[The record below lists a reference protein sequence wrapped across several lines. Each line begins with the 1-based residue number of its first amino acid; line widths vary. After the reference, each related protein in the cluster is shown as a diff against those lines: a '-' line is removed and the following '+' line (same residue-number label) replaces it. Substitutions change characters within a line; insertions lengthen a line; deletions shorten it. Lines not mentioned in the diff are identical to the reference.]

1 MANKHYGRAWR
12 VAAAVSASVL
22 ALQAA
27 QAAERPAAAIAIVG
41 ATVFDATG
49 AAPRKATV
57 IIRDGRIAEVGPT
70 VKVPRGA
77 RVIDA
82 KGEAL
87 LPGFFDLHTHWTG
100 GGVPATTPQIATA
113 YVSAG
118 VTTVNDFNAAPES
131 FAPRRQWLSTLVAPH
146 VNFAA
151 RVSTPGGHGA
161 DWADTA
167 TTKWVNT
174 PEAARAAI
182 QSLAPYKPDLIKA
195 FTDGWRYGASPDN
208 TSMDGWTLSAL
219 VEEAHK
225 ANLKVFTHTVTVERG
240 AVAGRA
246 GVDVITHSL
255 QDRLLDD
262 EALAAIK
269 AGGTADTPTLAVYE
283 PVKPGGPARDPADPK
298 NRQSFRKF
306 DYALANAKRLHDAG
320 VSLGLGTDA
329 GMPGAPH
336 GQATLH
342 EMELL
347 VRAGLTPSQALVAG
361 TAASAKLMN
370 LQADR
375 GTIEPGKR
383 ADLVLIKGEPW
394 TNIADVRKTDRVLID
409 GKLVFGPGAPPMSA
423 NAATS
428 MPAIPAKA
436 LIDDFERADGR
447 SSLDTLRTDDPD
459 GGMDRSVEISQVI
472 SRGSQGRALSIAA
485 RMAMKAK
492 PSAGVIIPLTRGSI
506 QPVDA
511 NAFKGVRF
519 EARGDGV
526 YALGV
531 TTVSGRWSA
540 PFEAGAD
547 WRVVEI
553 PFSALKVAR
562 GADGWTG
569 TNLTEVEFMG
579 ARKGGEKLWIEID
592 NVSFY

>member
-208 TSMDGWTLSAL
+208 TSMDGWT
-219 VEEAHK
+219 
-225 ANLKVFTHTVTVERG
+225 
-240 AVAGRA
+240 
-246 GVDVITHSL
+246 
-255 QDRLLDD
+255 
-262 EALAAIK
+262 
-269 AGGTADTPTLAVYE
+269 
-283 PVKPGGPARDPADPK
+283 
-298 NRQSFRKF
+298 
-306 DYALANAKRLHDAG
+306 
-320 VSLGLGTDA
+320 
-329 GMPGAPH
+329 
-336 GQATLH
+336 
-342 EMELL
+342 
-347 VRAGLTPSQALVAG
+347 
-361 TAASAKLMN
+361 
-370 LQADR
+370 
-375 GTIEPGKR
+375 
-383 ADLVLIKGEPW
+383 
-394 TNIADVRKTDRVLID
+394 
-409 GKLVFGPGAPPMSA
+409 
-423 NAATS
+423 
-428 MPAIPAKA
+428 
-436 LIDDFERADGR
+436 
-447 SSLDTLRTDDPD
+447 
-459 GGMDRSVEISQVI
+459 
-472 SRGSQGRALSIAA
+472 
-485 RMAMKAK
+485 
-492 PSAGVIIPLTRGSI
+492 
-506 QPVDA
+506 
-511 NAFKGVRF
+511 
-519 EARGDGV
+519 
-526 YALGV
+526 
-531 TTVSGRWSA
+531 
-540 PFEAGAD
+540 
-547 WRVVEI
+547 
-553 PFSALKVAR
+553 
-562 GADGWTG
+562 
-569 TNLTEVEFMG
+569 
-579 ARKGGEKLWIEID
+579 
-592 NVSFY
+592 